1 MERPMASTST
11 KSNSNSVIRSG
22 PAPAGSA
29 AAFSNTIRAPAAAF
43 SNTIRTWRHP
53 CQLVASV
60 EMGGGKSKVREQREE
75 AEVKVAAASAVV
87 DGDRTAAA
95 VEGPTQ
101 LPSPAPAMSGNEGRR
116 RLSVSKPA
124 AEFHHKSMYMER
136 GVEGVPQRTES
147 WYSQEDL
154 EEASSQ
160 RPPFATFEIRQ
171 SSETWTVMN
180 CDLEAVA
187 TLAVQRTDGYK
198 MEVAAVS
205 VDRSSKAVAVA
216 SKSGE
221 AHVLSI
227 EGGAVRTEV
236 PPTRLPRTSI
246 AYSCDGAL
254 LACGSCDKNLTLY
267 DASTGD
273 KLASSSAHDSFVTC
287 VAFATRNPCV
297 LASGAGDKPIVRV
310 WHVGLPDDATG
321 KCTLQES
328 CVLVGHWAFVT
339 NLAFS
344 GDDMSLCSC
353 SMDGTLRLW
362 DIRNGEPMANMSFN
376 VTVQDRTRMQ
386 SRDLQHVRYRQME
399 AELVSQD
406 SEARFSWARQDFA
419 RPLELCR
426 VSDVDSWG
434 RQIEARF
441 QYVDVTNG
449 EIVYS
454 SSGWLRILRGHS
466 GPVNSVTWSSDGATV
481 LSAGDDGTVRLW
493 DAQCVRNEDVILDSR
508 FCEGTEGHPW
518 NLIEDEMV
526 PGETACAMVID
537 ADDAVNF
544 RIEYAQEG
552 CFARHNGGLPG
563 PAIRTRRHTP
573 GFAQRFREPV
583 YRIIREPEGLQVLNT
598 DASSAVFRGHQG
610 PVTAAL
616 FFQAW
621 VLSVSDDGT
630 LRVWDTQSQAC
641 LRVVSNSA
649 QCPLCSL
656 AVSEAEPKMVVAADR
671 KGGVSMMAAASL
683 CTE

>member
-1 MERPMASTST
+1 
-11 KSNSNSVIRSG
+11 
-22 PAPAGSA
+22 
-29 AAFSNTIRAPAAAF
+29 
-43 SNTIRTWRHP
+43 
-53 CQLVASV
+53 
-60 EMGGGKSKVREQREE
+60 MGGGKSKAREQRKE
-75 AEVKVAAASAVV
+75 A
-87 DGDRTAAA
+87 
-95 VEGPTQ
+95 EGPTQ
-101 LPSPAPAMSGNEGRR
+101 LPSPAPARAMSGNEGRR
-116 RLSVSKPA
+116 RLSVSKPS

-147 WYSQEDL
+147 WPSQEDL
-154 EEASSQ
+154 EEASAQ
-160 RPPFATFEIRQ
+160 RPPFATCEIRQ

-180 CDLEAVA
+180 CDLEEVA
-187 TLAVQRTDGYK
+187 TLAVQRTDGYQ

-205 VDRSSKAVAVA
+205 VDRSSNAVAVA

-227 EGGAVRTEV
+227 EGGAVRAEM

-339 NLAFS
+339 SLAFG

-376 VTVQDRTRMQ
+376 VTVQDRTRLQ
-386 SRDLQHVRYRQME
+386 SRDLQHITYRQME
-399 AELVSQD
+399 SELVSQD
-406 SEARFSWARQDFA
+406 SEVRVSWARQDFA

-426 VSDVDSWG
+426 VSDVDGWG

-449 EIVYS
+449 QIVYS

-466 GPVNSVTWSSDGATV
+466 GPVNSVTWSCDGATV

-493 DAQCVRNEDVILDSR
+493 DAQCVRNEDVILDSS

-518 NLIEDEMV
+518 YLIEDEMV

-537 ADDAVNF
+537 ADDGAVNF

-573 GFAQRFREPV
+573 AFAQRFRDPV
-583 YRIIREPEGLQVLNT
+583 YRIIREPEGSQVLNT

-621 VLSVSDDGT
+621 VLSVSDDAT
-630 LRVWDTQSQAC
+630 LRVWDAQSRAC

-649 QCPLCSL
+649 QYPLCSL

-671 KGGVSMMAAASL
+671 KGGVSMMATASL
-683 CTE
+683 CTG